1 MGTGSILIVE
11 DDRELAAAMADA
23 LRVAGLARA
32 VVVCD
37 GVEALTWL
45 HSEGRPAA
53 VLLDLGLPRAHGDE
67 IWRYMREDEDL
78 KHVPTIVVTG
88 AEVDPT
94 TFQGVADIL
103 RKPVQLDRLVAAI
116 RRVLP
121 PN

>member
-23 LRVAGLARA
+23 LRVAGMARA

-53 VLLDLGLPRAHGDE
+53 VLLDLGLPRAHGYE

-94 TFQGVADIL
+94 SFQGVADIL
-103 RKPVQLDRLVAAI
+103 RKPVQLERLLAAV

-121 PN
+121 AN